1 MIQSTNF
8 PLSTYSVEPYGG
20 WEEISN
26 KVKEVGLD
34 GLELIADPDNLADDI
49 PLSLVKGYHMTFY
62 VDWLDFWRQDET
74 ALMRKF
80 GSWDTV
86 NEVYRGTKP
95 EDLLRH
101 FREDLALGIRLKAPY
116 MVFHVSDVSLEEGY
130 TYRWL
135 HSDMEVLD
143 GAIEFINLL
152 LDGVEPTFDFLVEN
166 QWWPGFTFTDPAK
179 TEYLLSHI
187 HYPRVGIM
195 LDTGHLMNTN
205 WLIKNQWEGIKYTL
219 EMIERHGE
227 LSKSIYGLHF
237 HQSVSGAYCRKTVGK
252 LPKDFP
258 LPYNDE
264 FSRSYAHILEIDRH
278 RPWTAEECTMIL
290 DRIQPKYLTHEI
302 SGSVYCGRISAIR
315 NQMRV
320 IRRGY
325 VRELDKLTVPEM
337 EERREKARQKPEP
350 TGNWFLDHVVRG
362 IC

>member
-8 PLSTYSVEPYGG
+8 PLSTYSLQSFGG
-20 WEEISN
+20 WDGVRKKTEEL
-26 KVKEVGLD
+26 GLD

-62 VDWLDFWRQDET
+62 VDWLDLWRQDEA

-80 GSWDTV
+80 GSWETV

-95 EDLLRH
+95 EDLMRH

-135 HSDMEVLD
+135 HSDQEVLD

-166 QWWPGFTFTDPAK
+166 QWWPGFTFTDPEK

-187 HYPRVGIM
+187 NYPRVGIM

-205 WLIKNQWEGIKYTL
+205 WKLKSQWDGVKYIL
-219 EMIERHGE
+219 SMIEKHGE

-237 HQSVSGAYCRKTVGK
+237 HQSVSGAYCRKNVGK
-252 LPKDFP
+252 LPENFP
-258 LPYNDE
+258 LEYNDE
-264 FSRSYAHILEIDRH
+264 FGRSYAHILQIDRH
-278 RPWTAEECTMIL
+278 RPWTEEACVMIL
-290 DRIQPKYLTHEI
+290 DRVQPKYLTHEI
-302 SGSVYCGRISAIR
+302 SGNVSHGRISAIQ

-325 VRELDKLTVPEM
+325 VYDLDKQTVSEM
-337 EERREKARQKPEP
+337 EERREKAKRKPEP
-350 TGNWFLDHVVRG
+350 MGNWFLDHVIRG
-362 IC
+362 IG